1 MLKSYLYRI
10 YPTKSQISTLNRHL
24 EICRHVYN
32 DTLAYRKDSWEI
44 SKTNISLFDTNKLL
58 PQWKKDHPEYKSV
71 FSQVLQNSQVR
82 VDLAY
87 KAFFR
92 RVKHGENP
100 GYPRFKG
107 YGRYDSIT
115 YPQLGFKISPNIG
128 EIHISKIGTISTVF
142 HRVPEGTPKTLTVR
156 KTHTGK
162 WYVSIVYEYTSHDHL
177 PENDKVVGIDVG
189 ISSFATLSDGSHIN
203 NPKFYEIEEKS
214 LAKSQRKLSNLEK
227 GTPARSHQ
235 RKVVARIHERI
246 RDKRNDFSH
255 KLSRKFVNEYG
266 VICIEDLDIN
276 RMISKENTNSTTS
289 LSKRISDASWNTFM
303 NYLTYKAE
311 EAGRRV
317 IKVDPRN
324 TSQICSRCGKLPQKV
339 KSLSDRIHL
348 CTYCGYK
355 EDRDVNAAINIMR
368 LGLQSLAKKHRSP
381 RIYSWE

>member
-32 DTLAYRKDSWEI
+32 DTLAYRKDSWET
-44 SKTNISLFDTNKLL
+44 SKTHISLFDTNKLL
-58 PQWKKDHPEYKSV
+58 PQWKKDHPEYKAV

-92 RVKHGENP
+92 RVKNGENP

-115 YPQLGFKISPNIG
+115 YPQLGFIIDQSNETIYF
-128 EIHISKIGTISTVF
+128 SKIGYVTAIF
-142 HRVPEGTPKTLTVR
+142 HRLIEGDVKTVTVR
-156 KTHTGK
+156 KTGTGK
-162 WYVSIVYEYTSHDHL
+162 WYVSICCEDVPHHTL
-177 PENDKVVGIDVG
+177 PENDKVVGIDMG
-189 ISSFATLSDGSHIN
+189 ISKFATFSDGSHID
-203 NPKFYEIEEKS
+203 NPRFYEKEEKE
-214 LAKSQRKLSNLEK
+214 LAKAHRKLSKCEK
-227 GTPARSHQ
+227 GTRDQHRA
-235 RKVVARIHERI
+235 RKVVGRVYERI
-246 RDKRNDFSH
+246 YNKRNDFAQ
-255 KLSRKFVNEYG
+255 KTSRNIINAHG
-266 VICIEDLDIN
+266 IICVEDLNIS
-276 RMISKENTNSTTS
+276 RMLSKDNTSTTTS
-289 LSKRISDASWNTFM
+289 LSKRISDASWNKFI
-303 NYLTYKAE
+303 NCLVYKAE
-311 EAGRRV
+311 DAGRRV
-317 IKVDPRN
+317 ILVNPRN
-324 TSQICSRCGKLPQKV
+324 TSQMCSRCGKIAHKV
-339 KSLSDRIHL
+339 KSLSDRVHL

>member
-1 MLKSYLYRI
+1 MLKSYHYRI

-32 DTLAYRKDSWEI
+32 DTLAYRKQSWET

-58 PQWKKDHPEYKSV
+58 PQWKKEHPEYKGV
-71 FSQVLQNSQVR
+71 FSQVLQNCQVR

-87 KAFFR
+87 KSFFR
-92 RVKHGENP
+92 RVKNGENP

-115 YPQLGFKISPNIG
+115 YPQLGFKISPEN
-128 EIHISKIGTISTVF
+128 EDVHLSKIGTIKTTF
-142 HRVPEGTPKTLTVR
+142 HRESEGTPKTLTVR
-156 KTHTGK
+156 KTPTGK
-162 WYVSIVYEYTSHDHL
+162 WYVSIVCEYTPRANL
-177 PENDKVVGIDVG
+177 PECDKIVGIDVG
-189 ISSFATLSDGSHIN
+189 ISSFATLSDGTHIS

-214 LAKSQRKLSNLEK
+214 LAKSQRKLSKLEK
-227 GTPARSHQ
+227 GTHARLYQ

-246 RDKRNDFSH
+246 RDNRNDFAH

-276 RMISKENTNSTTS
+276 NMISKENTNSTTS
-289 LSKRISDASWNTFM
+289 LSKRISDVSWNTFM
-303 NYLTYKAE
+303 NYLVYKAE
-311 EAGRRV
+311 EAGRHV

-324 TSQICSRCGKLPQKV
+324 TSQMCSRCGKLPQKV

-368 LGLQSLAKKHRSP
+368 LGLQSLAKHRSP
-381 RIYSWE
+381 RIYSRE

>member
-1 MLKSYLYRI
+1 MLKAYRYRI

-32 DTLAYRKDSWEI
+32 DTLAYRKQSWET
-44 SKTNISLFDTNKLL
+44 SKTHTSLFDTNKLL
-58 PQWKKDHPEYKSV
+58 PQWKKDHPEYKEV

-92 RVKHGENP
+92 RVKSGENP

-115 YPQLGFKISPNIG
+115 YPQLGFKISPETG
-128 EIHISKIGTISTVF
+128 DIHLSKIGTIKTTF
-142 HRVPEGTPKTLTVR
+142 HREPEGTPKTLTVR
-156 KTHTGK
+156 KTPTGK
-162 WYVSIVYEYTSHDHL
+162 WYVSIVYEHSPHVC
-177 PENDKVVGIDVG
+177 PSENDNVVGIDVG
-189 ISSFATLSDGSHIN
+189 ISSFATLSDGTHIK
-203 NPKFYEIEEKS
+203 NPKFYEVEEKS
-214 LAKSQRKLSNLEK
+214 LAKSQRKLSKLDN
-227 GTPARSHQ
+227 GTLARTRQ
-235 RKVVARIHERI
+235 QKVVARIHERI
-246 RDKRNDFSH
+246 HHKRDDFAH
-255 KLSRKFVNEYG
+255 KLSRKFVEAYG
-266 VICIEDLDIN
+266 IICIEDLDIN
-276 RMISKENTNSTTS
+276 SMVSKENKNSTTS

-303 NYLTYKAE
+303 NYLVYKAE
-311 EAGRRV
+311 EAGRTV

-324 TSQICSRCGKLPQKV
+324 TSQMCSRCGKLPPKV
-339 KSLSDRIHL
+339 KSLSDRVHL

-368 LGLQSLAKKHRSP
+368 LGLQSLAKPHRSP